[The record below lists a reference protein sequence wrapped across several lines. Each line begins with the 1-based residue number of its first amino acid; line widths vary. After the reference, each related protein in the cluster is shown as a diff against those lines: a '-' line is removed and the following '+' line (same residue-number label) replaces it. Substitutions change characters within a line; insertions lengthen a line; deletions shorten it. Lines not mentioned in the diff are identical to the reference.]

1 MKKTN
6 LKRYG
11 VEFFQYTE
19 EHTKKCK
26 ETNLKKLGVEFPAQS
41 QLIKNKIKETWEEKY
56 GKAPSQCEEIREKVK
71 KTNLEKYGVEC
82 TLQNKAVRE
91 KAINSIKEKYGV
103 SNVSLSKE
111 VQEKRKNTF
120 IEKYGCENPGQI
132 PEVKNKIANSFYL
145 KGSEFKTS
153 SQQLKIFNILKEE
166 YGDDQV
172 KLNYPVLNFN
182 LDIALFINQ
191 NKIDIEYDGWYW
203 HQDKQ
208 KDIVRDNLIKRQG
221 YKILRI
227 RSGEMEPTKEQL
239 LNKINFLI
247 NSNYTFTTIVLE
259 DWKNNY

>member
-1 MKKTN
+1 MKVTNNQKHHYKSLGYNVDSFETFFVKNEDLPKNSHILEKRKCDNCGKEYIKPHRAHVSTFNSFGEDICGECYKTPKYKKQVQEKMKNTN

-19 EHTKKCK
+19 EHREKYK
-26 ETNLKKLGVEFPAQS
+26 ETNIKKLGVEFPAQS
-41 QLIKNKIKETWEEKY
+41 QLIKNKMKETWEEKY
-56 GKAPSQCEEIREKVK
+56 GKAPSQCEEIKEKVK

-82 TLQNKAVRE
+82 SLQNKAVRE

-166 YGDDQV
+166 YEDD
-172 KLNYPVLNFN
+172 
-182 LDIALFINQ
+182 
-191 NKIDIEYDGWYW
+191 
-203 HQDKQ
+203 
-208 KDIVRDNLIKRQG
+208 
-221 YKILRI
+221 
-227 RSGEMEPTKEQL
+227 
-239 LNKINFLI
+239 
-247 NSNYTFTTIVLE
+247 
-259 DWKNNY
+259 